1 MYLDYSLIT
10 EIAKL
15 ALQVKVKHCSV
26 RSANGKLLVRLG
38 KQNPY
43 IFYYKRNATGN

>member
-10 EIAKL
+10 ELAKF

-26 RSANGKLLVRLG
+26 RSVNGKLLVRLG
-38 KQNPY
+38 KRNPH
-43 IFYYKRNATGN
+43 IFYYKRNITGN